1 MYPDAN
7 SVESFLSELHDLH
20 PGLTSRAFAD
30 LPVQLGGQTY
40 QSSYAALAAIV
51 PLVPDSSAVLDL
63 ACGDGFLLSVLASR
77 RQPGLRLFGVD
88 LSAGELSEARRRT
101 GVALLSQGRGQA
113 MPFAS
118 AAFDFVLCHLAL
130 MLMDDVEQVLA
141 DIRRVL
147 KPSGRLAGIVG
158 IAGPSSAVWEAYWQA
173 FSGVPKQDRWSTL
186 RLIDARWRSSEGI
199 AELLA
204 PGFCDI
210 ESVEIHC
217 AQRLSPEELWQWFQN
232 MYDLYLL
239 DERERPAVKTKLMAL
254 IAPLCEVD
262 GKLELRQKLLRFSAR
277 VR

>member
-1 MYPDAN
+1 MYPHAN
-7 SVESFLSELHDLH
+7 SAEAFLAELHDRH
-20 PGLTSRAFAD
+20 PGLTSRAFSD

-51 PLVPDSSAVLDL
+51 PPAPDSTAVLDL

-77 RQPGLRLFGVD
+77 RQTGLRLFGVD
-88 LSAGELSEARRRT
+88 LSAGELSKARHRA
-101 GVALLSQGRGQA
+101 GAALLSQGRGQA
-113 MPFAS
+113 MPFAP
-118 AAFDFVLCHLAL
+118 AVFDYVLCHLAL
-130 MLMDDVEQVLA
+130 MLMDDAERLLA

-158 IAGPSSAVWEAYWQA
+158 VAGPSSAVWEAYWQA
-173 FSGVPKQDRWSTL
+173 FSGVPRQDRWSTL

-204 PGFCDI
+204 PGFSDI
-210 ESVEIHC
+210 ESAEIHC
-217 AQRLSPEELWQWFQN
+217 TQRLSPEELWQWFQN

-239 DERERPAVKTKLMAL
+239 DERVRPAIKTRLMAL

-262 GKLELRQKLLRFSAR
+262 GKLELRQNLLRFSAR